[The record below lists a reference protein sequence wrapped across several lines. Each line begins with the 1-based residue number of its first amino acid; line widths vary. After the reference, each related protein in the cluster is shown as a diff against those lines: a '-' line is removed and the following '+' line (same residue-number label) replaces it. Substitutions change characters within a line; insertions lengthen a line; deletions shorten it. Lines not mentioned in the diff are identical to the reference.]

1 MIRIVCYLILMFLL
15 NNCAP
20 TGSAL
25 LGPTFTAAKT
35 GSIPQAALSYSSNK
49 VMKNINKSINEN
61 IEKMKIEKAK
71 TLKKIKNLHDKTL
84 TKINENIN
92 KPIENHANIF
102 FKTVKKDLKNNKIVS
117 VN

>member
-1 MIRIVCYLILMFLL
+1 MIRIICYLILIFLL

-35 GSIPQAALSYSSNK
+35 GSIPQVALSYSSNK
-49 VMKNINKSINEN
+49 VMKSINEN
-61 IEKMKIEKAK
+61 IEKLKIEKAK
-71 TLKKIKNLHDKTL
+71 TLEIIESLNNKTL
-84 TKINENIN
+84 AKMNESIN
-92 KPIENHANIF
+92 KPIENHANNF
-102 FKTVKKDLKNNKIVS
+102 FNTVKKDLKNNKIVS

>member
-1 MIRIVCYLILMFLL
+1 MIRIIFYLTLMFLL

-35 GSIPQAALSYSSNK
+35 GSIPQVALSYSSNK
-49 VMKNINKSINEN
+49 VMKSINEK
-61 IEKMKIEKAK
+61 IEKLKIEKAK
-71 TLKKIKNLHDKTL
+71 TLEIIESLHDKTL

-92 KPIENHANIF
+92 KPIENHANNF